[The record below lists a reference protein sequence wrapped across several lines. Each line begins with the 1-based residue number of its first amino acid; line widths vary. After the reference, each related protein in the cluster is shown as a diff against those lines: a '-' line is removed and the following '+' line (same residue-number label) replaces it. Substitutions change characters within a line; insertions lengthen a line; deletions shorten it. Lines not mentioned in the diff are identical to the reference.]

1 LVFSRLSLIIIT
13 TNSCFMDLK
22 VGTLNCFIIS
32 FLTNKLFY
40 YYETVKVGIGGFSM
54 GAAIALYS
62 ATCYAMGRYS
72 NGIPYPVSLRAIVG
86 LSGWLPGSRYPIL

>member
-1 LVFSRLSLIIIT
+1 LVFSRLSLIIII
-13 TNSCFMDLK
+13 TNSWFLDLK
-22 VGTLNCFIIS
+22 VGILI
-32 FLTNKLFY
+32 LFY